1 MKPVIIIAGP
11 TAVGKTEITLELAK
25 QLRGEIISADSMQI
39 YRRMDIGSAKPSS
52 DELAS
57 VPHHLID
64 VVEPEE
70 SFSVAD
76 FQHLAKNAIREIHG
90 RDRIPVVSGGTGL
103 YINSLL
109 YDMDF
114 SGTPSDDSY
123 RKALEEFARTEGAD
137 ALYRR
142 LVELDP
148 IGAEAI
154 HPNNI
159 KRVIRAL
166 EINELGGVNKDD
178 FARNPVRNLEFSFIF
193 VCLTRSRSELYD
205 RINKRV
211 DLMLSAGLF
220 SEVKQ
225 LRESGL
231 RREMQSMQG
240 IGYKELLACIEGL
253 ISYEDA
259 VNSIKQNSRHYAKR
273 QLTWF
278 NRYPEAHWLDLS
290 SIPDTETVLKEIKD
304 LL

>member
-1 MKPVIIIAGP
+1 MNPVIIIAGP
-11 TAVGKTEITLELAK
+11 TAVGKTDITLALAK
-25 QLRGEIISADSMQI
+25 RLNGEIVSADSMQV
-39 YRRMDIGSAKPSS
+39 YRRMDIGSAKPSPS
-52 DELAS
+52 ELAS

-64 VVEPEE
+64 VAEPEQP
-70 SFSVAD
+70 FSVSD
-76 FQHLAKNAIREIHG
+76 FQRLARESIREILKK
-90 RDRIPVVSGGTGL
+90 DRTPIVSGGTGL

-114 SGTPSDDSY
+114 SGTASDDTY
-123 RKALEEFARTEGAD
+123 RKTLEEYARTEGTD
-137 ALYRR
+137 ALYQR
-142 LVELDP
+142 LVKQDP
-148 IGAEAI
+148 EGAAAI

-166 EINELGGVNKDD
+166 EINEIGGVNKSD

-211 DLMLSAGLF
+211 DLMLSAGLL
-220 SEVKQ
+220 SEVEQ
-225 LRESGL
+225 LLKSGL
-231 RREMQSMQG
+231 RRDMQSMQG
-240 IGYKELLACIEGL
+240 IGYKELMAYLEGQS
-253 ISYEDA
+253 SYEEA
-259 VNSIKQNSRHYAKR
+259 VCSIKQNTRHYAKR

-290 SIPDTETVLKEIKD
+290 SVSDTQSALMGIIE